1 MIALNRDAS
10 FVCVLCSPGLQDA
23 EPHSE
28 LNYCSSSYIHC
39 HVANVCVVFLQGYKT
54 LNRIQSRIF
63 NAAYNSN
70 ENLLVCA
77 PTGMRGCGA
86 GGGGG

>member
-1 MIALNRDAS
+1 MLLCN
-10 FVCVLCSPGLQDA
+10 CVESPEHDWAELLCCI
-23 EPHSE
+23 
-28 LNYCSSSYIHC
+28 Y
-39 HVANVCVVFLQGYKT
+39 VCVVFLQGYKT

-77 PTGMRGCGA
+77 PTGMWVWGA
-86 GGGGG
+86 GGGGGWRSRGERAKDKGGGLRS

>member
-1 MIALNRDAS
+1 MIALN
-10 FVCVLCSPGLQDA
+10 CHCCPCLCF
-23 EPHSE
+23 
-28 LNYCSSSYIHC
+28 
-39 HVANVCVVFLQGYKT
+39 VFLQGYKT

-77 PTGMRGCGA
+77 PTGVRGWGDA
-86 GGGGG
+86 GEGGEGG